1 MANRVILAGLV
12 VVVLAA
18 LYGLVGV
25 LKPITISAATPA
37 GQSTKL
43 GVTSD
48 LVGCPA
54 PGSAG
59 VTGGPIAIANL
70 PARAGVGQTI
80 MTRLDAGTA
89 GTVIGTTPRPGQVT
103 VVPIKLSPPVPKKL
117 DVTTKMADGAVPTGP
132 ARGGLIISATGANA
146 QGLDVEQ
153 LGPGG
158 QPTARCEQ
166 PGSDFWFVGP
176 GSPKYHIEIYLM
188 NIDDQ
193 PADAA
198 VSVQTDSGQTLGA
211 QDSGIVVPPHS
222 MVVQTMDKMVR
233 AAKAFAF
240 HVTTSTGR
248 VVAALRETN
257 SLSKEGTWLPPTE
270 TPATTQVLTG
280 LSAGPGTRE
289 LYVTV
294 PGNVAAQV
302 KVTVVTQRGSYQPT
316 GGSEPVLG
324 HQTTGLS
331 IPSLINLT
339 GSIEV
344 TANVPIAAVLEMPGG
359 PSGAPGSF
367 ITGGGQIV
375 GQGVVAANTSGKV
388 GTCDLVLSAPGAA
401 ANVSVALAAPGEALT
416 GLNGQIVNIK
426 AKAAVQVKLV
436 LPKHARQ
443 VPLIA
448 IVVTPLSGSGPVYGG
463 RVAVIRGSIQTVIP
477 VITSPSSIRLGQV
490 SESLLTVLGNLS
502 AAAKIQHRPKAQP
515 RPKASPRV
523 VARAGGEG
531 RAGAMPE
538 ASHGRS
544 RSSDVSRGASPDRP
558 EPAQAVAGPRSSA
571 EAR

>member
-1 MANRVILAGLV
+1 VTARKARQARQVKSRNVANRIILAGLV
-12 VVVLAA
+12 LVVLAA
-18 LYGLVGV
+18 LYGLVGA
-25 LKPITISAATPA
+25 LKPVTISAVAPA
-37 GQSTKL
+37 SQSTKL
-43 GVTSD
+43 SVTSD
-48 LVGCPA
+48 QVGCPA

-70 PARAGVGQTI
+70 PAKAGAGQTV
-80 MTRLDAGTA
+80 MTRLDAGTS
-89 GTVIGTTPRPGQVT
+89 GTAIGTTPRPGQVT
-103 VVPIKLSPPVPKKL
+103 VVPIKPSPPVPKKL
-117 DVTTKMADGAVPTGP
+117 DVTTKMASGQVPTGP
-132 ARGGLIISATGANA
+132 ARGGLIISTTDANA

-158 QPTARCEQ
+158 QPTARCER

-193 PADAA
+193 SADAA

-222 MVVQTMDKMVR
+222 MVVQTMDKMVH
-233 AAKAFAF
+233 AAKAIAF

-248 VVAALRETN
+248 VVAATRVTN
-257 SLSKEGTWLPPTE
+257 SLSREGSWLPPTP
-270 TPATTQVLTG
+270 TPATTQVLSG
-280 LSAGPGTRE
+280 LPASPGTRE

-294 PGNVAAQV
+294 PGGTAAQV
-302 KVTVVTQRGSYQPT
+302 KVTVVSQRGTYQPT
-316 GGSEPVLG
+316 GGSEPLLG

-331 IPSLINLT
+331 IPSLANLS

-344 TANVPIAAVLEMPGG
+344 SANVPITAVLELPGG

-367 ITGGGQIV
+367 VVGGGPIV

-401 ANVSVALAAPGEALT
+401 ASVSVALAAPGEALT

-426 AKAAVQVKLV
+426 AKSAVQVKLT
-436 LPKHARQ
+436 LPKHARM
-443 VPLIA
+443 VPLVA
-448 IVVTPLSGSGPVYGG
+448 VVVTPLTGSGPVYGG

-477 VITSPSSIRLGQV
+477 VISSPSSITLGQV
-490 SESLLTVLGNLS
+490 SGSLLTVLGNLS
-502 AAAKIQHRPKAQP
+502 AEPTVSSRL
-515 RPKASPRV
+515 
-523 VARAGGEG
+523 
-531 RAGAMPE
+531 
-538 ASHGRS
+538 RS
-544 RSSDVSRGASPDRP
+544 RDR
-558 EPAQAVAGPRSSA
+558 
-571 EAR
+571 